1 MATNVS
7 SKEKFSCASCGSDF
21 DRETAV
27 QECRMC
33 HRSFCQECIDEQG
46 TCVPCVES

>member
-1 MATNVS
+1 MATHGS
-7 SKEKFSCASCGSDF
+7 SKEKFSCVACGSDF

-33 HRSFCQECIDEQG
+33 HRTVCDECIDEQG
-46 TCVPCVES
+46 LCVPCGEN